1 MTPEERIVLKNAL
14 ETYGGWPQIMMC
26 IEECA
31 ELTNALAKMS
41 RNRGTTMDIV
51 TEIADV
57 SIIIDQ
63 LSMMFGEMKVHEER
77 VRKIERLKERLE
89 RAKKGD
95 IVL

>member
-14 ETYGGWPQIMMC
+14 ETYGQWPQIMMC

-41 RNRGTTMDIV
+41 RNRGTTMDII

>member
-14 ETYGGWPQIMMC
+14 ETYGEWPQIMMC

-31 ELTNALAKMS
+31 KLTNALAKMS
-41 RNRGTTMDIV
+41 RNRGTTMDII